1 MSSRAAWATWLDTV
15 SDKLKKKKRLDRV
28 SNAFDPSDL
37 EVEASLSVSLRL
49 A

>member
-1 MSSRAAWATWLDTV
+1 MVRYCLRQI
-15 SDKLKKKKRLDRV
+15 KKKKKRLDRV